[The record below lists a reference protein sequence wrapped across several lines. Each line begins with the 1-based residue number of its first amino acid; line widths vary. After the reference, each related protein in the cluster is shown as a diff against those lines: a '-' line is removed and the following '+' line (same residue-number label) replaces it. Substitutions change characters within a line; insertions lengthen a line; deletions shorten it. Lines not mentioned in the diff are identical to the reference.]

1 MSYSNTLIIGE
12 IKVRQRKGLRLD
24 NIPTDMI
31 MLTVEVTD
39 GENTDTA
46 RVEINVRD
54 VNDRKPLFEK
64 KEYLSAVPEI
74 APIGKI

>member
-1 MSYSNTLIIGE
+1 
-12 IKVRQRKGLRLD
+12 
-24 NIPTDMI
+24 MI